1 MAVRSWC
8 LRGNSQSRNGAA
20 AFTKTAFGNRPKF
33 TSRKEEE
40 GKRWQGLEENQESC
54 SLFPSPK
61 EMQACRLVPAD
72 PGQGPPVGFQVEIL
86 HALYHPRSRWGLF
99 GHLLTPT
106 PRKERK
112 RNRQGETPSSQPL

>member
-1 MAVRSWC
+1 MAGSGGEPGI
-8 LRGNSQSRNGAA
+8 LQPLPKPQGNAGMRASA
-20 AFTKTAFGNRPKF
+20 
-33 TSRKEEE
+33 
-40 GKRWQGLEENQESC
+40 
-54 SLFPSPK
+54 
-61 EMQACRLVPAD
+61 AD
-72 PGQGPPVGFQVEIL
+72 PGQAAPVGFQVEIF